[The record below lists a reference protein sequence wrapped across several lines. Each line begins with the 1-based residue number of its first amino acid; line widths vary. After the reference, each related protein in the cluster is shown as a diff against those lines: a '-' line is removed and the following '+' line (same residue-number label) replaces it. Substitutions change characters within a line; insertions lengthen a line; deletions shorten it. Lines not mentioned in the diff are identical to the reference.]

1 MERDEGG
8 ERWRK
13 KEEERW
19 IWIAMERYGERDLER
34 GIWRGGYEQREREPD
49 EWREGERERTL
60 ESCPDSISKRDR
72 RRLDCLNVLSVSF

>member
-34 GIWRGGYEQREREPD
+34 GIWRGGYEQRERESQMN
-49 EWREGERERTL
+49 GERVRERGLWKVVQT
-60 ESCPDSISKRDR
+60 
-72 RRLDCLNVLSVSF
+72 RLVNAIAIVLIV